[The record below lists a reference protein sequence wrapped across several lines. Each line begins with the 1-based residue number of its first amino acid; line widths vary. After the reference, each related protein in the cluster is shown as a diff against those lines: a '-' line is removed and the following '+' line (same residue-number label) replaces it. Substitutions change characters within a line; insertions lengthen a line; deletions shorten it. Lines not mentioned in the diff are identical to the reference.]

1 MELRGFYVLCF
12 FFFLVFFILLSVGGE
27 GRVHSFISVVLPSGE
42 RRYWLMQF

>member
-1 MELRGFYVLCF
+1 MELRGFYVLWG
-12 FFFLVFFILLSVGGE
+12 FFLVFFILLSVGGE